1 MPRPAP
7 SWRAGAGPG
16 QHVRDLDLLEQ
27 YLVRLRQEMLQ
38 ASHRTLIGDGDD
50 VTMREARSLA
60 QQAELVDRIRGAV
73 KELAQDAGEFIKRN
87 LT

>member
-1 MPRPAP
+1 
-7 SWRAGAGPG
+7 
-16 QHVRDLDLLEQ
+16 VRDLDLLEQ

-38 ASHRTLIGDGDD
+38 ASHRTLIGDFNDI
-50 VTMREARSLA
+50 TMREARSIAL
-60 QQAELVDRIRGAV
+60 QAELVDRIRGAV